1 MLKKRMFKNLAMA
14 SAVSLMPL
22 FGCSTD
28 GMQIYD
34 EYSEGNQTETT
45 SQSGAS
51 SDSLRSYQAVGPAT
65 FTADPGRLLA
75 AQCAQCHGT
84 DGRSRN
90 GIESL
95 AHEGSGEVI
104 EEMLEMQNSAF
115 TNDIMHQQSRG
126 YSEREVRLSAA
137 WFDTQRSNTSGND
150 SDNSDESFT
159 DDYDDKGN
167 TEDDDNHIDEVYIDS
182 GSHGEDPDGVDN
194 DEYNGDH
201 IDGDDHDDNDDD
213 HVDDDYYDG
222 SSTEDSDGS
231 VDDVDREAEHID
243 EAYIDSDSHGEYS
256 DGVDREVDHIDDYDD
271 DHDDSYEDDRWD
283 DDDHDD
289 DEDDHDD

>member
-1 MLKKRMFKNLAMA
+1 MLKKQMFKNLAMA

-45 SQSGAS
+45 SQSEAN
-51 SDSLRSYQAVGPAT
+51 DSLRSYQAVGPAT
-65 FTADPGRLLA
+65 FTADPSRLLA

-104 EEMLEMQNSAF
+104 EEMLEMQNSAY
-115 TNDIMHQQSRG
+115 TNDIMHQQARG
-126 YSEREVRLSAA
+126 YSQSEVRLLAT
-137 WFDTQRSNTSGND
+137 WFDTQRSGTSGSSSDGSED
-150 SDNSDESFT
+150 SSN
-159 DDYDDKGN
+159 
-167 TEDDDNHIDEVYIDS
+167 DDDHENIENDVYEENHSDDS
-182 GSHGEDPDGVDN
+182 YGTSDDDDVD
-194 DEYNGDH
+194 DRWD
-201 IDGDDHDDNDDD
+201 DDDHDDNAEN
-213 HVDDDYYDG
+213 HSDDDY
-222 SSTEDSDGS
+222 
-231 VDDVDREAEHID
+231 
-243 EAYIDSDSHGEYS
+243 
-256 DGVDREVDHIDDYDD
+256 GVSADD

-289 DEDDHDD
+289 DDDEDDHDD

>member
-1 MLKKRMFKNLAMA
+1 MLKKQMFKNLAMA

-45 SQSGAS
+45 SQSEAN
-51 SDSLRSYQAVGPAT
+51 DSLRSYQAVGPAT
-65 FTADPGRLLA
+65 FTADPSRLLA

-104 EEMLEMQNSAF
+104 EEMLEMQNSAY
-115 TNDIMHQQSRG
+115 TNDIMHQQARG
-126 YSEREVRLSAA
+126 YSQSEVRLLAT
-137 WFDTQRSNTSGND
+137 WFDTQRSGTSGSSSDGSED
-150 SDNSDESFT
+150 SS
-159 DDYDDKGN
+159 
-167 TEDDDNHIDEVYIDS
+167 
-182 GSHGEDPDGVDN
+182 
-194 DEYNGDH
+194 
-201 IDGDDHDDNDDD
+201 NDDD
-213 HVDDDYYDG
+213 HENVENDVYEENHSDDSYGTSDDDGVDDRWDDNYGEDHSDDDY
-222 SSTEDSDGS
+222 
-231 VDDVDREAEHID
+231 
-243 EAYIDSDSHGEYS
+243 
-256 DGVDREVDHIDDYDD
+256 GVSADD

-289 DEDDHDD
+289 DDEDDHDD

>member
-1 MLKKRMFKNLAMA
+1 MLKKQMFKNLAMA

-45 SQSGAS
+45 SQSEAN
-51 SDSLRSYQAVGPAT
+51 DSLRSYQAVGPAT
-65 FTADPGRLLA
+65 FTADPSRLLA

-104 EEMLEMQNSAF
+104 EEMLEMQNSAY
-115 TNDIMHQQSRG
+115 TNDIMHQQARG
-126 YSEREVRLSAA
+126 YSQSEVRLLAT
-137 WFDTQRSNTSGND
+137 WFDTQRSGTSGSSSDGSED
-150 SDNSDESFT
+150 SS
-159 DDYDDKGN
+159 
-167 TEDDDNHIDEVYIDS
+167 
-182 GSHGEDPDGVDN
+182 
-194 DEYNGDH
+194 
-201 IDGDDHDDNDDD
+201 NDDD
-213 HVDDDYYDG
+213 HENVENDVYEENHSDDSYGTSDDDGVDDRWDDNYGENHSDDDY
-222 SSTEDSDGS
+222 
-231 VDDVDREAEHID
+231 
-243 EAYIDSDSHGEYS
+243 
-256 DGVDREVDHIDDYDD
+256 GVSADD

-289 DEDDHDD
+289 DDEDDHDD

>member
-1 MLKKRMFKNLAMA
+1 MLKKQMFKNLAMA

-45 SQSGAS
+45 SQSEAN
-51 SDSLRSYQAVGPAT
+51 DTLRSYQAVGPAT
-65 FTADPGRLLA
+65 FTADPSRLLA

-104 EEMLEMQNSAF
+104 EEMLEMQNSAY
-115 TNDIMHQQSRG
+115 TNDIMHQQARG
-126 YSEREVRLSAA
+126 YSQSEVRLLAT
-137 WFDTQRSNTSGND
+137 WFDTQRSGTSGSSSDGSED
-150 SDNSDESFT
+150 SSN
-159 DDYDDKGN
+159 
-167 TEDDDNHIDEVYIDS
+167 DDDD
-182 GSHGEDPDGVDN
+182 VD
-194 DEYNGDH
+194 DRWD
-201 IDGDDHDDNDDD
+201 DDDHDDNYGEN
-213 HVDDDYYDG
+213 HSDDDY
-222 SSTEDSDGS
+222 
-231 VDDVDREAEHID
+231 
-243 EAYIDSDSHGEYS
+243 
-256 DGVDREVDHIDDYDD
+256 GVSADD

-289 DEDDHDD
+289 DDEDDHDD

>member
-45 SQSGAS
+45 SQSEAN
-51 SDSLRSYQAVGPAT
+51 DSLRSYQAVGPAT
-65 FTADPGRLLA
+65 FTADPSRLLA

-104 EEMLEMQNSAF
+104 EEMLEMQNSAY
-115 TNDIMHQQSRG
+115 TNDIMHQQARG
-126 YSEREVRLSAA
+126 YSQSEVRLLATR
-137 WFDTQRSNTSGND
+137 FDTQRSGTSGSSSD
-150 SDNSDESFT
+150 SYEDSSN
-159 DDYDDKGN
+159 
-167 TEDDDNHIDEVYIDS
+167 DDDD
-182 GSHGEDPDGVDN
+182 VD
-194 DEYNGDH
+194 DRWD
-201 IDGDDHDDNDDD
+201 DDDHDDNYGEN
-213 HVDDDYYDG
+213 HSDDDY
-222 SSTEDSDGS
+222 
-231 VDDVDREAEHID
+231 
-243 EAYIDSDSHGEYS
+243 
-256 DGVDREVDHIDDYDD
+256 GVSADD

-283 DDDHDD
+283 DDDYDD

>member
-1 MLKKRMFKNLAMA
+1 MLKKQMFKNLAMA

-45 SQSGAS
+45 SQSEAN
-51 SDSLRSYQAVGPAT
+51 DSLRSYQAVGPAT
-65 FTADPGRLLA
+65 FTADPSRLLA

-104 EEMLEMQNSAF
+104 EEMLEMQNSAY
-115 TNDIMHQQSRG
+115 TNDIMHQQARG
-126 YSEREVRLSAA
+126 YSQSEVRLLAT
-137 WFDTQRSNTSGND
+137 WFDTQRSGTSGSSSDGSED
-150 SDNSDESFT
+150 SS
-159 DDYDDKGN
+159 
-167 TEDDDNHIDEVYIDS
+167 
-182 GSHGEDPDGVDN
+182 
-194 DEYNGDH
+194 
-201 IDGDDHDDNDDD
+201 NDDD
-213 HVDDDYYDG
+213 HENVENDVYEENHSDDSYGTSDDDGVDDRWDDNYGEDHSDDDYG
-222 SSTEDSDGS
+222 VSD
-231 VDDVDREAEHID
+231 
-243 EAYIDSDSHGEYS
+243 
-256 DGVDREVDHIDDYDD
+256 DD

-289 DEDDHDD
+289 DDEDDHDD

>member
-1 MLKKRMFKNLAMA
+1 MLKKQMFKNLAMA

-45 SQSGAS
+45 SQSEAN
-51 SDSLRSYQAVGPAT
+51 DSLRSYQAVGPAT
-65 FTADPGRLLA
+65 FTADPSRLLA

-104 EEMLEMQNSAF
+104 EEMLEMQNSAY
-115 TNDIMHQQSRG
+115 TNDIMHQQARG
-126 YSEREVRLSAA
+126 YSQSEVRLLAT
-137 WFDTQRSNTSGND
+137 WFDTQRSGTSGSSSDGSED
-150 SDNSDESFT
+150 SSN
-159 DDYDDKGN
+159 
-167 TEDDDNHIDEVYIDS
+167 DDDHENVENDVYEENHSDDS
-182 GSHGEDPDGVDN
+182 YGTSDDDDVD
-194 DEYNGDH
+194 DRWD
-201 IDGDDHDDNDDD
+201 DDDHDDNAEN
-213 HVDDDYYDG
+213 HSDDDY
-222 SSTEDSDGS
+222 
-231 VDDVDREAEHID
+231 
-243 EAYIDSDSHGEYS
+243 
-256 DGVDREVDHIDDYDD
+256 GVSADD
-271 DHDDSYEDDRWD
+271 DHDESYEDDRWD

-289 DEDDHDD
+289 DDDEDDHDD

>member
-1 MLKKRMFKNLAMA
+1 MLKKQMFKNLAMA

-22 FGCSTD
+22 FGCSSD

-45 SQSGAS
+45 SQSEAN
-51 SDSLRSYQAVGPAT
+51 DSLRSYQAVGPAT
-65 FTADPGRLLA
+65 FTADPSRLLA

-104 EEMLEMQNSAF
+104 EEMLEMQNSAY
-115 TNDIMHQQSRG
+115 TNDIMHQQARG
-126 YSEREVRLSAA
+126 YSQSEVRLLAT
-137 WFDTQRSNTSGND
+137 WFDTQRSGTSGSSSDGSED
-150 SDNSDESFT
+150 SSN
-159 DDYDDKGN
+159 
-167 TEDDDNHIDEVYIDS
+167 DDDHENVENDVYEENHSDDS
-182 GSHGEDPDGVDN
+182 YGTSDDDDVD
-194 DEYNGDH
+194 DH
-201 IDGDDHDDNDDD
+201 RWDDDDHDDNYGEN
-213 HVDDDYYDG
+213 HSDDDY
-222 SSTEDSDGS
+222 
-231 VDDVDREAEHID
+231 
-243 EAYIDSDSHGEYS
+243 
-256 DGVDREVDHIDDYDD
+256 GVSADD

-289 DEDDHDD
+289 DDEDDHDD

>member
-1 MLKKRMFKNLAMA
+1 MLKKQMFKNLAMA

-45 SQSGAS
+45 SQSEAN
-51 SDSLRSYQAVGPAT
+51 DSLRSYQAVGPAT
-65 FTADPGRLLA
+65 FTADPSRLLA

-104 EEMLEMQNSAF
+104 EEMLEMQNSAY
-115 TNDIMHQQSRG
+115 TNDIMHQQARG
-126 YSEREVRLSAA
+126 YSQSEVRLLAT
-137 WFDTQRSNTSGND
+137 WFDTQRSGTSGSSSDGSED
-150 SDNSDESFT
+150 SSN
-159 DDYDDKGN
+159 
-167 TEDDDNHIDEVYIDS
+167 DDDHENVENDVYEENHSDDS
-182 GSHGEDPDGVDN
+182 YGTSDDDDVD
-194 DEYNGDH
+194 DRWD
-201 IDGDDHDDNDDD
+201 DDDHDDNAEN
-213 HVDDDYYDG
+213 HSDDDY
-222 SSTEDSDGS
+222 
-231 VDDVDREAEHID
+231 
-243 EAYIDSDSHGEYS
+243 
-256 DGVDREVDHIDDYDD
+256 GVSADD

-289 DEDDHDD
+289 DDEDDHDD

>member
-1 MLKKRMFKNLAMA
+1 MLKKQMFKNLAMA

-45 SQSGAS
+45 SQSEAN
-51 SDSLRSYQAVGPAT
+51 DSLRSYQAVGPAT
-65 FTADPGRLLA
+65 FTADPSRLLA

-104 EEMLEMQNSAF
+104 EEMLEMQNSAY
-115 TNDIMHQQSRG
+115 TNDIMHQQARG
-126 YSEREVRLSAA
+126 YSQSEVRLLAT
-137 WFDTQRSNTSGND
+137 WFDTQRSGTSGSSSDGSED
-150 SDNSDESFT
+150 SSN
-159 DDYDDKGN
+159 
-167 TEDDDNHIDEVYIDS
+167 DDDD
-182 GSHGEDPDGVDN
+182 VD
-194 DEYNGDH
+194 DRWD
-201 IDGDDHDDNDDD
+201 DDDHDDNYGENHSDDSYGTSDDDDVDDRWDDDD
-213 HVDDDYYDG
+213 HDDNYGENHSDDDY
-222 SSTEDSDGS
+222 
-231 VDDVDREAEHID
+231 
-243 EAYIDSDSHGEYS
+243 
-256 DGVDREVDHIDDYDD
+256 GVSADD

-289 DEDDHDD
+289 DDEDDHDD

>member
-1 MLKKRMFKNLAMA
+1 MLKKQMFKNLAMA

-45 SQSGAS
+45 SQSEAN
-51 SDSLRSYQAVGPAT
+51 DSLRSYQAVGPAT
-65 FTADPGRLLA
+65 FTADPSRLLA

-104 EEMLEMQNSAF
+104 EEMLEMQNSAY
-115 TNDIMHQQSRG
+115 TNDIMHQQARG
-126 YSEREVRLSAA
+126 YSQSEVRLLAT
-137 WFDTQRSNTSGND
+137 WFDTQRSGTSGSSSDGSEDSSND
-150 SDNSDESFT
+150 DDHENVENDVYEENHSDDSYGTSDDDDVDDRWDDNYGEDHSD
-159 DDYDDKGN
+159 DDYGVSADDDHDDSY
-167 TEDDDNHIDEVYIDS
+167 EDDRWDD
-182 GSHGEDPDGVDN
+182 
-194 DEYNGDH
+194 
-201 IDGDDHDDNDDD
+201 DDHDDN
-213 HVDDDYYDG
+213 Y
-222 SSTEDSDGS
+222 
-231 VDDVDREAEHID
+231 
-243 EAYIDSDSHGEYS
+243 GENHS
-256 DGVDREVDHIDDYDD
+256 DD

-289 DEDDHDD
+289 DDEDDHDD

>member
-95 AHEGSGEVI
+95 AHEGSREVI

-126 YSEREVRLSAA
+126 YSESEVRLLAT
-137 WFDTQRSNTSGND
+137 WFDTQRSGTSGNSSNGYED
-150 SDNSDESFT
+150 SSS
-159 DDYDDKGN
+159 
-167 TEDDDNHIDEVYIDS
+167 DDDHENVENDVYEENHSDDS
-182 GSHGEDPDGVDN
+182 YGTSDDDDVD
-194 DEYNGDH
+194 D
-201 IDGDDHDDNDDD
+201 DDHDDNYGEN
-213 HVDDDYYDG
+213 HSDDDY
-222 SSTEDSDGS
+222 
-231 VDDVDREAEHID
+231 
-243 EAYIDSDSHGEYS
+243 
-256 DGVDREVDHIDDYDD
+256 GVSADD

-283 DDDHDD
+283 DDDYDDD

>member
-1 MLKKRMFKNLAMA
+1 MLKKQMFKNLAMA

-45 SQSGAS
+45 SQSEAN
-51 SDSLRSYQAVGPAT
+51 DSLRSYQAVGPAT
-65 FTADPGRLLA
+65 FTADPSRLLA

-104 EEMLEMQNSAF
+104 EEMLEMQNSAY
-115 TNDIMHQQSRG
+115 TNDIMHQQARG
-126 YSEREVRLSAA
+126 YSQSEVRLLAT
-137 WFDTQRSNTSGND
+137 WFDTQRSGTSGSSSDGYED
-150 SDNSDESFT
+150 SSN
-159 DDYDDKGN
+159 
-167 TEDDDNHIDEVYIDS
+167 DDDHENVENDVYEENHSDDS
-182 GSHGEDPDGVDN
+182 YGTSDDDDVD
-194 DEYNGDH
+194 D
-201 IDGDDHDDNDDD
+201 DDHDDNYGEN
-213 HVDDDYYDG
+213 HSDDDY
-222 SSTEDSDGS
+222 
-231 VDDVDREAEHID
+231 
-243 EAYIDSDSHGEYS
+243 
-256 DGVDREVDHIDDYDD
+256 GVSADD

-283 DDDHDD
+283 DDDYDDD

>member
-1 MLKKRMFKNLAMA
+1 MLKKQMFKNLAMA

-45 SQSGAS
+45 SQSEAN
-51 SDSLRSYQAVGPAT
+51 DSLRSYQAVGPAT
-65 FTADPGRLLA
+65 FTADPSRLLA

-104 EEMLEMQNSAF
+104 EEMLEMQNSAY
-115 TNDIMHQQSRG
+115 TNDIMHQQARG
-126 YSEREVRLSAA
+126 YSQSEVRLLAT
-137 WFDTQRSNTSGND
+137 WFDTQRSGTSGSSSDGSED
-150 SDNSDESFT
+150 SSN
-159 DDYDDKGN
+159 
-167 TEDDDNHIDEVYIDS
+167 DDDHENVENDVYEENHSDDS
-182 GSHGEDPDGVDN
+182 YGTSDDDDVD
-194 DEYNGDH
+194 D
-201 IDGDDHDDNDDD
+201 DDHDDNYGEN
-213 HVDDDYYDG
+213 HSDDDY
-222 SSTEDSDGS
+222 
-231 VDDVDREAEHID
+231 
-243 EAYIDSDSHGEYS
+243 
-256 DGVDREVDHIDDYDD
+256 GVSADD

-289 DEDDHDD
+289 DDEDDHDD

>member
-1 MLKKRMFKNLAMA
+1 MLKKQMFKNLAMA

-45 SQSGAS
+45 SQSEAN
-51 SDSLRSYQAVGPAT
+51 DSLRSYQAVGPAT
-65 FTADPGRLLA
+65 FTADPSRLLA

-104 EEMLEMQNSAF
+104 EEMLEMQNSAY
-115 TNDIMHQQSRG
+115 TNDIMHQQARG
-126 YSEREVRLSAA
+126 YSQSEVRLLAT
-137 WFDTQRSNTSGND
+137 WFDTQRSGTSGSSSDGSED
-150 SDNSDESFT
+150 SS
-159 DDYDDKGN
+159 
-167 TEDDDNHIDEVYIDS
+167 
-182 GSHGEDPDGVDN
+182 
-194 DEYNGDH
+194 
-201 IDGDDHDDNDDD
+201 NDDD
-213 HVDDDYYDG
+213 HENVENDVYEENHSDDSYGTSDDDDVDDRWDDNYGEDHSDDDY
-222 SSTEDSDGS
+222 
-231 VDDVDREAEHID
+231 
-243 EAYIDSDSHGEYS
+243 
-256 DGVDREVDHIDDYDD
+256 GVSADD

-289 DEDDHDD
+289 DDDDEDDHDD

>member
-1 MLKKRMFKNLAMA
+1 MLKKQMFKNLAMA

-45 SQSGAS
+45 SQSEAN
-51 SDSLRSYQAVGPAT
+51 DSLRSYQAVGPAT
-65 FTADPGRLLA
+65 FTADPSRLLA

-104 EEMLEMQNSAF
+104 EEMLEMQNSAY
-115 TNDIMHQQSRG
+115 TNDIMHQQARG
-126 YSEREVRLSAA
+126 YSQSEVRLLAT
-137 WFDTQRSNTSGND
+137 WFDTQRSGTSGSSSDGSED
-150 SDNSDESFT
+150 SS
-159 DDYDDKGN
+159 
-167 TEDDDNHIDEVYIDS
+167 
-182 GSHGEDPDGVDN
+182 
-194 DEYNGDH
+194 
-201 IDGDDHDDNDDD
+201 NDDD
-213 HVDDDYYDG
+213 HENVENDVYEENHSDDSYGTSDDDDVDDRWDDNYGENHSDDDY
-222 SSTEDSDGS
+222 
-231 VDDVDREAEHID
+231 
-243 EAYIDSDSHGEYS
+243 
-256 DGVDREVDHIDDYDD
+256 GVSADD

-289 DEDDHDD
+289 DDEDDHDD

>member
-45 SQSGAS
+45 SQSEAN
-51 SDSLRSYQAVGPAT
+51 DSLRSYQAVGPAT
-65 FTADPGRLLA
+65 FTADPSRLLA
-75 AQCAQCHGT
+75 AQGAQCHGT

-104 EEMLEMQNSAF
+104 EEMLEMQNSAY
-115 TNDIMHQQSRG
+115 TNDIMHQQARG
-126 YSEREVRLSAA
+126 YSQSEVRLLAT
-137 WFDTQRSNTSGND
+137 WFDTQRSGTSG
-150 SDNSDESFT
+150 
-159 DDYDDKGN
+159 
-167 TEDDDNHIDEVYIDS
+167 S
-182 GSHGEDPDGVDN
+182 GSDGSEDSSS
-194 DEYNGDH
+194 
-201 IDGDDHDDNDDD
+201 DDD
-213 HVDDDYYDG
+213 HENVENDVYEENHSDDSYGTSDDDDVDDRWDDNYGEDHSDDDYG
-222 SSTEDSDGS
+222 VSD
-231 VDDVDREAEHID
+231 
-243 EAYIDSDSHGEYS
+243 
-256 DGVDREVDHIDDYDD
+256 DD
-271 DHDDSYEDDRWD
+271 DHDDSYEDDRWGD
-283 DDDHDD
+283 DDDD

>member
-1 MLKKRMFKNLAMA
+1 MLKKQMFKNLAMA

-45 SQSGAS
+45 SQSEAN
-51 SDSLRSYQAVGPAT
+51 DSLRSYQAVGPAT
-65 FTADPGRLLA
+65 FTADPSRLLA

-104 EEMLEMQNSAF
+104 EEMLEMQNSAY
-115 TNDIMHQQSRG
+115 TNDIMHQQARG
-126 YSEREVRLSAA
+126 YSQSEVRLLAT
-137 WFDTQRSNTSGND
+137 WFDTQRSGTSGSSSDGSAD
-150 SDNSDESFT
+150 SSN
-159 DDYDDKGN
+159 
-167 TEDDDNHIDEVYIDS
+167 DDDHENVENDVYEENHSDDS
-182 GSHGEDPDGVDN
+182 YGTSDDDDVD
-194 DEYNGDH
+194 DRWD
-201 IDGDDHDDNDDD
+201 DDDHDDNYGEN
-213 HVDDDYYDG
+213 HSDDDY
-222 SSTEDSDGS
+222 
-231 VDDVDREAEHID
+231 
-243 EAYIDSDSHGEYS
+243 
-256 DGVDREVDHIDDYDD
+256 GVSADD

-289 DEDDHDD
+289 DDEDDHDD

>member
-1 MLKKRMFKNLAMA
+1 MLKKQMFKNLAMA

-45 SQSGAS
+45 SQSEAN
-51 SDSLRSYQAVGPAT
+51 DSLRSYQAVGPAT
-65 FTADPGRLLA
+65 FTADPSRLLA

-104 EEMLEMQNSAF
+104 EEMLEMQNSAY
-115 TNDIMHQQSRG
+115 TNDIMHQQARG
-126 YSEREVRLSAA
+126 YSQSEVRLLAT
-137 WFDTQRSNTSGND
+137 WFDTQRSGTSGSSSD
-150 SDNSDESFT
+150 S
-159 DDYDDKGN
+159 Y
-167 TEDDDNHIDEVYIDS
+167 EDS
-182 GSHGEDPDGVDN
+182 S
-194 DEYNGDH
+194 
-201 IDGDDHDDNDDD
+201 NDDD
-213 HVDDDYYDG
+213 HENVENDVYEENHSDDSYGTSDDDDVDDRWDDNYGEDHSDDDY
-222 SSTEDSDGS
+222 
-231 VDDVDREAEHID
+231 
-243 EAYIDSDSHGEYS
+243 
-256 DGVDREVDHIDDYDD
+256 GVSADD

-289 DEDDHDD
+289 DDEDDHDD

>member
-1 MLKKRMFKNLAMA
+1 MLKKQMFKNLAMA

-45 SQSGAS
+45 SQSEAN
-51 SDSLRSYQAVGPAT
+51 DSLRSYQAVGPAT
-65 FTADPGRLLA
+65 FTADPSRLLA

-104 EEMLEMQNSAF
+104 EEMLEMQNSAY
-115 TNDIMHQQSRG
+115 TNDIMHQQARG
-126 YSEREVRLSAA
+126 YSQSEVRLLAT
-137 WFDTQRSNTSGND
+137 WFDTQRSGTSGSSSDGSED
-150 SDNSDESFT
+150 SS
-159 DDYDDKGN
+159 
-167 TEDDDNHIDEVYIDS
+167 
-182 GSHGEDPDGVDN
+182 
-194 DEYNGDH
+194 
-201 IDGDDHDDNDDD
+201 NDDD
-213 HVDDDYYDG
+213 HENVENDVYEENHSDDSYGTSDDDDVDDRWDDNYGEDHSDDDY
-222 SSTEDSDGS
+222 
-231 VDDVDREAEHID
+231 
-243 EAYIDSDSHGEYS
+243 
-256 DGVDREVDHIDDYDD
+256 GVSADD

-289 DEDDHDD
+289 DDEDDHDD

>member
-1 MLKKRMFKNLAMA
+1 MLKKQMFKNLAMA
-14 SAVSLMPL
+14 SAVLLMPL

-45 SQSGAS
+45 SQSEAN
-51 SDSLRSYQAVGPAT
+51 DSLRSYQAVGPAT
-65 FTADPGRLLA
+65 FTADPSRLLA

-104 EEMLEMQNSAF
+104 EEMLEMQNSAY
-115 TNDIMHQQSRG
+115 TNDIMHQQARG
-126 YSEREVRLSAA
+126 YSQSEVRLLAT
-137 WFDTQRSNTSGND
+137 WFDTQRSGTSGSSSDGSED
-150 SDNSDESFT
+150 SS
-159 DDYDDKGN
+159 
-167 TEDDDNHIDEVYIDS
+167 
-182 GSHGEDPDGVDN
+182 
-194 DEYNGDH
+194 
-201 IDGDDHDDNDDD
+201 NDDD
-213 HVDDDYYDG
+213 HENVENDVYGENHSDDDY
-222 SSTEDSDGS
+222 
-231 VDDVDREAEHID
+231 
-243 EAYIDSDSHGEYS
+243 
-256 DGVDREVDHIDDYDD
+256 GVSADD

-289 DEDDHDD
+289 EEDDHDD

>member
-1 MLKKRMFKNLAMA
+1 MLKKQMFKNLAMA

-45 SQSGAS
+45 SQSEAN
-51 SDSLRSYQAVGPAT
+51 DSLRSYQAVGPAT
-65 FTADPGRLLA
+65 FTADPSRLLA

-104 EEMLEMQNSAF
+104 EEMLEMQNSAY
-115 TNDIMHQQSRG
+115 TNDIMHQQARG
-126 YSEREVRLSAA
+126 YSQSEVRLLAT
-137 WFDTQRSNTSGND
+137 WFDTQRSGTSGSSSDGSED
-150 SDNSDESFT
+150 SSN
-159 DDYDDKGN
+159 
-167 TEDDDNHIDEVYIDS
+167 DDDD
-182 GSHGEDPDGVDN
+182 VD
-194 DEYNGDH
+194 DRWD
-201 IDGDDHDDNDDD
+201 DDDHDDNYGEN
-213 HVDDDYYDG
+213 HSDDDY
-222 SSTEDSDGS
+222 
-231 VDDVDREAEHID
+231 
-243 EAYIDSDSHGEYS
+243 
-256 DGVDREVDHIDDYDD
+256 GVSADD

>member
-1 MLKKRMFKNLAMA
+1 MLKKQMFKNLAMA

-45 SQSGAS
+45 SQSEAN
-51 SDSLRSYQAVGPAT
+51 DSLRSYQAVGPAT
-65 FTADPGRLLA
+65 FTADPSRLLA

-104 EEMLEMQNSAF
+104 EEMLEMQNSAY
-115 TNDIMHQQSRG
+115 TNDIMHQQARG
-126 YSEREVRLSAA
+126 YSQSEVRLLAT
-137 WFDTQRSNTSGND
+137 WFDTQRSGTSGSSSDGYED
-150 SDNSDESFT
+150 SS
-159 DDYDDKGN
+159 
-167 TEDDDNHIDEVYIDS
+167 
-182 GSHGEDPDGVDN
+182 
-194 DEYNGDH
+194 
-201 IDGDDHDDNDDD
+201 NDDD
-213 HVDDDYYDG
+213 HENVENDVYEENHSDDSYGTSDDDDVDDRWDDNYGEDHSDDDY
-222 SSTEDSDGS
+222 
-231 VDDVDREAEHID
+231 
-243 EAYIDSDSHGEYS
+243 
-256 DGVDREVDHIDDYDD
+256 GVSADD

-289 DEDDHDD
+289 DDEDDHDD

>member
-1 MLKKRMFKNLAMA
+1 MLKKQMFKNLAMA

-45 SQSGAS
+45 SQSKAN
-51 SDSLRSYQAVGPAT
+51 DSLRSYQAVGPAT
-65 FTADPGRLLA
+65 FTADPSRLLA

-104 EEMLEMQNSAF
+104 EEMLEMQNSAY
-115 TNDIMHQQSRG
+115 TNDIMHQQARG
-126 YSEREVRLSAA
+126 YSQSEVRLLAT
-137 WFDTQRSNTSGND
+137 WFDTQRSGTSGSSSDGSED
-150 SDNSDESFT
+150 SS
-159 DDYDDKGN
+159 
-167 TEDDDNHIDEVYIDS
+167 
-182 GSHGEDPDGVDN
+182 
-194 DEYNGDH
+194 
-201 IDGDDHDDNDDD
+201 NDDD
-213 HVDDDYYDG
+213 HENVENDVYEENHSDDSYGTSDDDDVDDRWDDNYGENHSDDDY
-222 SSTEDSDGS
+222 
-231 VDDVDREAEHID
+231 
-243 EAYIDSDSHGEYS
+243 
-256 DGVDREVDHIDDYDD
+256 GVSADD

-289 DEDDHDD
+289 DDEDDHDD